1 MRQLHLPRPFLN
13 FTVFVVVLFSA
24 VGFFLSQAPTQIF
37 AGEQFKS
44 SKPYSQQVHD
54 ADLKEAHKTQNVNR
68 TENIVGNSNDLMWNV
83 AEGMVGSPDPEVQTI
98 IGNSG
103 VSQLGAVMA
112 IMISNPPASAQVWLA
127 DAVQNSPFIPKA
139 QAQGIG
145 FKSLSPILP
154 IWKAARDVSYIF
166 FVIAFIVI
174 GFLIMFRQ
182 KLGGQTA
189 VTVMSALPNLII
201 TLVLIT
207 FSYAIAG
214 LVIDL
219 MYLVIYLVIGV
230 FRGQNLL
237 PSSFV
242 VPGLSGETRTISIE
256 DVALTNNIFYN
267 GLQLVFGSGTSSV
280 TANAAKAVSEMVS
293 TFFNSSGA
301 LDAGKVLGIGASIIA
316 YLIFA
321 IAIFFAV
328 TKTFFQLLM
337 SYATFIISVI
347 ASPFQLMVGA
357 FTGKQDFWQWLKN
370 LIATLA
376 PFPVVITMIFLAM
389 VLAGQ
394 GPPGSKVGYRSGT
407 GGNGF
412 QAPQIGL
419 GNDTGT
425 IAAIQGLIAIG
436 ILMLIPEAVK
446 LSRDWI
452 GAKNPFEKYMG
463 DINANL
469 QKGWKGGEF
478 IPGLGLK
485 MPGAKD
491 VIPGLAKSSAGAAA
505 LGLTG
510 AGVGGTLGY
519 QKFAGDAKARG
530 AGGTEQFISGSVGAL
545 LGGTMGGAGGVL
557 GGAIAPIV
565 IDHGPKIVKG
575 VTKVIDQAVNVVTV
589 AEAAQNFMG
598 GGKPKKTS
606 ETGTRENVARGW
618 QNATPTTE
626 PEP

>member
-1 MRQLHLPRPFLN
+1 MRQLCLLRPFLR
-13 FTVFVVVLFSA
+13 FTVFVAVVFSA
-24 VGFFLSQAPTQIF
+24 VCIFLSLASTQIY
-37 AGEQFKS
+37 AGEVYKDNP
-44 SKPYSQQVHD
+44 KPYTQTTND
-54 ADLKEAHKTQNVNR
+54 EALKESYSKGTVNR
-68 TENIVGNSNDLMWNV
+68 TENAYGNGHSLMWMA
-83 AEGMVGSPDPEVQTI
+83 AEGMIGSPDPEVQQLL
-98 IGNSG
+98 GSSG
-103 VSQLGAVMA
+103 VGQLGAVMA
-112 IMISNPPASAQVWLA
+112 KMISNPPASAQVWLA

-145 FKSLSPILP
+145 FKSLSPVLP

-201 TLVLIT
+201 TLILIT

-214 LVIDL
+214 LVIDV
-219 MYLVIYLVIGV
+219 MYLAIYLVIGV
-230 FRGQNLL
+230 FKSQELL
-237 PSSFV
+237 PNSFV
-242 VPGLSGETRTISIE
+242 IPGLPGETQTISIE
-256 DVALTNNIFYN
+256 DVALTNNIFQN
-267 GLQLVFGSGTSSV
+267 GLQLVFGSGTSSAS
-280 TANAAKAVSEMVS
+280 ANAAKAVGEMVA
-293 TFFNSSGA
+293 TFFAS
-301 LDAGKVLGIGASIIA
+301 AGVTGDVLGVGASVIA
-316 YLIFA
+316 YLVFA

-394 GPPGSKVGYRSGT
+394 GTTAGYRPGT

-419 GNDTGT
+419 GNDAGA
-425 IAAIQGLIAIG
+425 INAIQGLIAIG
-436 ILMLIPEAVK
+436 IIMLIPEAVK

-469 QKGWKGGEF
+469 QKGWKGGE
-478 IPGLGLK
+478 IVPGLGLK
-485 MPGAKD
+485 VPGAKD
-491 VIPGLAKSSAGAAA
+491 VLPGAAA
-505 LGLTG
+505 SLASAGVVGTIGGYQGAKFGGQFADEHNLGKAGRVVSQVVGGGVGSLVG
-510 AGVGGTLGY
+510 AGAGATVPIILPSAQKAATWVGEKGKTISNISQFYNLAVEEPSKLAQG
-519 QKFAGDAKARG
+519 KA
-530 AGGTEQFISGSVGAL
+530 
-545 LGGTMGGAGGVL
+545 
-557 GGAIAPIV
+557 
-565 IDHGPKIVKG
+565 
-575 VTKVIDQAVNVVTV
+575 DQARTH
-589 AEAAQNFMG
+589 EG
-598 GGKPKKTS
+598 TS
-606 ETGTRENVARGW
+606 ETTAPPPAES
-618 QNATPTTE
+618 
-626 PEP
+626 